1 VAAAA
6 RCGGAVWRRATPTIA
21 VRISTSICPGWA
33 LKNAVRAFLNVAC
46 DRRDVRCVPEIK
58 HMGLCVTSSGHPW
71 PEARLLKTAFQ
82 QLASG
87 WLGTT
92 RVVLPHV
99 ILLPVAS
106 PNEELHGGLIG
117 ALLETLG
124 HFVISDYREAEP
136 GPDLTDTFL
145 GRVEQLERLEYDHG
159 PDIVHATVSAGEKM
173 LAHIRYFESL
183 PLAPYPEATFAALAD
198 ARGWIASNPRPAWR
212 SASLAASA
220 VTMPRV

>member
-1 VAAAA
+1 MPYRLRWEGHGVYRRFFGVVSSAEFGAAHAEMTGDL
-6 RCGGAVWRRATPTIA
+6 RYECIRYI
-21 VRISTSICPGWA
+21 
-33 LKNAVRAFLNVAC
+33 
-46 DRRDVRCVPEIK
+46 
-58 HMGLCVTSSGHPW
+58 
-71 PEARLLKTAFQ
+71 
-82 QLASG
+82 
-87 WLGTT
+87 
-92 RVVLPHV
+92 
-99 ILLPVAS
+99 
-106 PNEELHGGLIG
+106 
-117 ALLETLG
+117 
-124 HFVISDYREAEP
+124 ISDYREAEP

-212 SASLAASA
+212 SASLAASV

>member
-1 VAAAA
+1 VPYRLRWEGHGVYRRFFGVVSSAEFGAAHAEMTGDL
-6 RCGGAVWRRATPTIA
+6 RYECIRYI
-21 VRISTSICPGWA
+21 
-33 LKNAVRAFLNVAC
+33 
-46 DRRDVRCVPEIK
+46 
-58 HMGLCVTSSGHPW
+58 
-71 PEARLLKTAFQ
+71 
-82 QLASG
+82 
-87 WLGTT
+87 
-92 RVVLPHV
+92 
-99 ILLPVAS
+99 
-106 PNEELHGGLIG
+106 
-117 ALLETLG
+117 
-124 HFVISDYREAEP
+124 ISDYREAEP

-212 SASLAASA
+212 SASLAASV